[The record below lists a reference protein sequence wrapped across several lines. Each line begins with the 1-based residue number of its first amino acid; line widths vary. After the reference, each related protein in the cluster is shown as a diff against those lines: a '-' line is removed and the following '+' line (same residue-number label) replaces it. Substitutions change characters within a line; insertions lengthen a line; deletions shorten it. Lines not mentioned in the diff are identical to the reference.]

1 MKTGRLAASVAA
13 LALFWPSLAAGQGAL
28 PAATVEIAPDPQA
41 AGQLNPTGKPV
52 VLTAP
57 VMDGATYLG
66 DATITIEADE
76 RVHFSARRLL
86 DLLKNRVDAGALQ
99 TLESA
104 ATAGRP
110 LTASAFQRAG
120 ILVRYNPQALE
131 VQLDIAPGSRASRSL
146 ALSDISERRGGT
158 FVEPAQYS
166 AYVSVR
172 GSLDY
177 VHQGAD
183 RGFDVPVMFID
194 GAARVRGI
202 VIESEANF
210 QPGARE
216 ADFQRRG
223 TRAVYDDQDN
233 LIRWTAGDLL
243 ALGRGFQ
250 SAPEITGLSL
260 YRSYSVLEPQAIIR
274 PRGDRSF
281 RLDRRSTVEVSVNDQ
296 LVRRIELDPGSYDL
310 RDFPFTQGANDV
322 RLRIT
327 DDAGRSETVR
337 YNIFLDQ
344 AQLARGLSEF
354 GLYAGVLAPL
364 GRAGPRYSDE
374 LALTGFYRRGI
385 SDGLTLGGNI
395 QIDGHGWMG
404 GPEAVLATP
413 FGSFAGFAAAS
424 NVKGYGKGWASIL
437 TFQRPIVRSDGRSD
451 SLSLSIET
459 RSRDFGPIG
468 TLRPFNPFV
477 YEVGGGYSRSF
488 TDTIYAGIDARYSK
502 GRGEQRDVASVR
514 ATMGWRISD
523 NLSFTGDARY
533 EKDAFGSDV
542 GAFLS
547 LTYRIGRYS
556 SLRGDFDTRFNRA
569 RMTYQ
574 TYRGSGVGAYNL
586 NADIE
591 RSDGGVGA
599 SVNANY
605 FANRAELGL
614 SHFGTFEGEFGPST
628 SQRSSLRFGTA
639 LGVADGAVSWGRP
652 VYDSFAVVEAHRSLK
667 GADVVLDPSPAGAT
681 AHTGALGTALYSSL
695 TSYSERNIVVDAP
708 GAAAD
713 ADLGQGGFRLF
724 PPYRAGYRLVVGSD
738 YSVTVVGR
746 LIGRDGAP
754 VTLVAGSATE
764 LSKPDREPV
773 TLFTNGSGRFGATG
787 LAPGRWR
794 IEMLDPDRSTF
805 EIEIAGDAE
814 GVVQLGDV
822 KPPN

>member
-1 MKTGRLAASVAA
+1 MKGRLAVSAA
-13 LALFWPSLAAGQGAL
+13 FVLFNPSLASGQGA
-28 PAATVEIAPDPQA
+28 PSAATVEIAPDPQA

-57 VMDGATYLG
+57 VMDGSTYLG

-104 ATAGRP
+104 VAGGRP
-110 LTASAFQRAG
+110 LTASEFQRAG
-120 ILVRYNPQALE
+120 ILIRYNPQALE
-131 VQLDIAPGSRASRSL
+131 LQLDIAPGSRASRSL
-146 ALSDISERRGGT
+146 ALSDIDDGPTGS
-158 FVEPAQYS
+158 FIAPADYS

-183 RGFDVPVMFID
+183 RGLDLPVIFID

-202 VIESEANF
+202 VIESEANY
-210 QPGARE
+210 QPGARD

-223 TRAVYDDQDN
+223 TRAVYDDQDR
-233 LIRWTAGDLL
+233 LMRWSAGDLL
-243 ALGRGFQ
+243 TLGRGFQ
-250 SAPEITGLSL
+250 SAPEIAGLAL

-281 RLDRRSTVEVSVNDQ
+281 RLDRRSSVEVSVNNQ
-296 LVRRIELDPGSYDL
+296 IVRRIELDPGSYDL
-310 RDFPFTQGANDV
+310 RDFPFTQGANDI
-322 RLRIT
+322 RLTIT

-354 GLYAGVLAPL
+354 GLYAGVIAPL
-364 GRAGPRYSDE
+364 GRNGPRYSDD
-374 LALTGFYRRGI
+374 LAFTGFYRRGM
-385 SDGLTLGGNI
+385 SDTLTLGANV
-395 QIDGHGWMG
+395 QVDPYGWMG

-413 FGSFAGFAAAS
+413 IGSFAGFLAAS
-424 NVKGYGKGWASIL
+424 QVEGYGKGWASIL
-437 TFQRPIVRSDGRSD
+437 TFQRPVLRANGLSNSF
-451 SLSLSIET
+451 SLSLEA

-477 YEVGGGYSRSF
+477 YEIGGGYSRSINE
-488 TDTIYAGIDARYSK
+488 DIYAGVDARYSK
-502 GRGEQRDVASVR
+502 GRGDQRDVASLR
-514 ATMGWRISD
+514 ATMGWRI
-523 NLSFTGDARY
+523 NAALNFTGDARY
-533 EKDAFGSDV
+533 ERDAFGTEV

-547 LTYRIGRYS
+547 LTYRLGRYS
-556 SLRGDFDTRFNRA
+556 SLRGDYDPRFNRA
-569 RMTYQ
+569 RLTYQ
-574 TYRGSGVGAYNL
+574 TYRGSGVGAYNF

-599 SVNANY
+599 TVNANY
-605 FANRAELGL
+605 FANRAELGF
-614 SHFGTFEGEFGPST
+614 SHFGTFDGEFGPST

-639 LGVADGAVSWGRP
+639 VGVADGAVSWGRP
-652 VYDSFAVVEAHRSLK
+652 VYDSFAVVQAHRSLK
-667 GADVVLDPSPAGAT
+667 GADVVLDPSPSGAT

-695 TSYSERNIVVDAP
+695 TSYSERSITVDAP
-708 GAAAD
+708 AAPTG
-713 ADLGQGGFRLF
+713 ADLGQGAFRLF
-724 PPYRAGYRLVVGSD
+724 PPYRAGYKLTVGSD

-746 LIGRDGAP
+746 LVTRDGSP
-754 VTLVAGSATE
+754 VSLVAGTATE
-764 LSKPDREPV
+764 LAQPDREPV
-773 TLFTNGSGRFGATG
+773 TLFTNGDGRFGATG

-794 IEMLDPDRSTF
+794 IEMLDPDRSIF
-805 EIEIAGDAE
+805 EIEIADEAE
-814 GVVQLGDV
+814 GVIQLGEV
-822 KPPN
+822 RPSS